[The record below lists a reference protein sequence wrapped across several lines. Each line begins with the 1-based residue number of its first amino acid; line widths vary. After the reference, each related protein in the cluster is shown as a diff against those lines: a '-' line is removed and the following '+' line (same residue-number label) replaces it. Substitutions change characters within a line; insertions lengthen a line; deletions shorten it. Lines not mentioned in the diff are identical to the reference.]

1 MAGVA
6 AVATVISTAT
16 AVGGAVMQNR
26 ATREQN
32 RADRRARQIERRQA
46 ALENA
51 RQRRL
56 AIAQR
61 RIQMAEQE
69 QSAENQGIMSSSALS
84 GARGALLS
92 DTASNIGFANTQIAS
107 NTLRADT
114 IGRGYSRAASLNT
127 FANGLNSIGQAAQ
140 SVGTFA
146 ARFPDA
152 RRNPWGRPQT
162 PEYNPPWAS

>member
-6 AVATVISTAT
+6 AVATVISTVAG
-16 AVGGAVMQNR
+16 VGSAAAGYR
-26 ATREQN
+26 ATQEQN
-32 RADRRARQIERRQA
+32 KAERRARDIDRRQA

-61 RIQMAEQE
+61 RIQEAEIGQL
-69 QSAENQGIMSSSALS
+69 AESQGVAGSSSVA

-114 IGRGYSRAASLNT
+114 LGRGYGRAAQLQSFGNT
-127 FANGLNSIGQAAQ
+127 LGGIGNASAGFGSFAAQ
-140 SVGTFA
+140 NPNLTFDNVKNSF
-146 ARFPDA
+146 RKFF
-152 RRNPWGRPQT
+152 
-162 PEYNPPWAS
+162 